1 MNIKFT
7 YLIIIAITSLLWSQN
22 EFDTDTIKTASGDL
36 RITFIK
42 HGSLFFEFNQL
53 VIHVDPVSKFA
64 DYGVLPSADIVLITH
79 HHGDHLDPQAIE
91 LIVKD
96 DTKIVHTAAASKKIM
111 GKIMENGSE
120 MIIKGIRIEAVPA
133 YNLINKRQNGDFYH
147 PKGVGNGYVLTFE
160 NIRIYIAGDTENV
173 PEMANLMNIDFAFLP
188 MNLPY
193 TMTPSMVNKAARMI
207 NAKVLYPYH
216 FGDSNLQV
224 LQDLLQDKKDLEI
237 RIRKMN

>member
-173 PEMANLMNIDFAFLP
+173 PEMANLMNIDYAFLP

>member
-173 PEMANLMNIDFAFLP
+173 PEMASLMNIDYAFLP